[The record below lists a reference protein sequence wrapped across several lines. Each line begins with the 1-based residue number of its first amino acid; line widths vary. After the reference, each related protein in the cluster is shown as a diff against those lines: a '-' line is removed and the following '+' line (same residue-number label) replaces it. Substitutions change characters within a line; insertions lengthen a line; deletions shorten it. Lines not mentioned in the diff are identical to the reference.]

1 MNGFRNGERVANAL
15 PVLVLVVVAL
25 SQLLLARTQAL
36 SPWSGGGFGM
46 FSTLDHAS
54 RRHLHAFVVRP
65 GLRREVVAPPALAEE
80 ISRALALPTEARL
93 RSLAVALA
101 NTPTP
106 DHGPPTGLQIQVWNT
121 RFDPATLTPSSHILR
136 EFLLPLDEEK

>member
-1 MNGFRNGERVANAL
+1 MDKIRNRERVANAL
-15 PVLVLVVVAL
+15 PVLILLVVAL
-25 SQLLLARTQAL
+25 SELLLARSQAL
-36 SPWSGGGFGM
+36 SAWSGGGFGM

-80 ISRALALPTEARL
+80 VARALTLPTEARL
-93 RSLAVALA
+93 RSLALALA
-101 NTPTP
+101 DTPTP
-106 DHGPPTGLQIQVWNT
+106 DHGPATGVQIQVWNT

-136 EFLLPLDEEK
+136 EFLLPLDEGR

>member
-1 MNGFRNGERVANAL
+1 MDGFRNGERVANAL

-54 RRHLHAFVVRP
+54 QRHLHAFVVRP

-106 DHGPPTGLQIQVWNT
+106 DYGPPTGLQIQVWNT

-136 EFLLPLDEEK
+136 EFLLPLDEGK

>member
-1 MNGFRNGERVANAL
+1 MLKPFNRVLEFRVEVRGIKPPIWRRIQV
-15 PVLVLVVVAL
+15 
-25 SQLLLARTQAL
+25 
-36 SPWSGGGFGM
+36 SGSCTFWELHSAIQDAMGW
-46 FSTLDHAS
+46 LDS
-54 RRHLHAFVVRP
+54 HLHAFVVRP

-93 RSLAVALA
+93 RSLALALA
-101 NTPTP
+101 GTPTP

-136 EFLLPLDEEK
+136 EFLLPLDEGR